1 MPRNIKYL
9 WSIIVYHLCKDLDS
23 NGFEREERER
33 EKEREM
39 KGGRLREK
47 QRYTKGAGWNYAFWN
62 DN

>member
-33 EKEREM
+33 EM

-47 QRYTKGAGWNYAFWN
+47 QRYTKGAGWNYALWN

>member
-1 MPRNIKYL
+1 MVLRGK
-9 WSIIVYHLCKDLDS
+9 K
-23 NGFEREERER
+23 

-47 QRYTKGAGWNYAFWN
+47 HRYTKGAGWNYALWN